1 MKDENPPS
9 AFSLQP
15 SSFPMSE
22 LSSDKIL
29 TLYLQISQYPI
40 LARQIRH
47 RMRGELFRRG
57 VITAQHLEQ
66 EAREKAIL
74 SQHREGLTDPYA
86 EEEEGLWQQRLGQIR
101 DYLTDFYFAYNLPVE
116 LFHHI
121 VEDLLSERDARRG
134 TSLQTSDIRLTF
146 NPELAPVDLNIRQ
159 ATQYEALPADE
170 RAKVRHHLEEIIVV
184 LIKTMISDQLS
195 FISRAK
201 AWFTAADFE
210 FIQSRRIGSGKIGG
224 KSAGMLLAW
233 KILQAAAPEVA
244 QDVTVPRSYFVGA
257 DVFYDFKALNELE
270 YINQK
275 YKPVEQIRAE
285 FPEVLEAHLSARFP
299 EEVADRLREILR
311 EVGRT
316 PLIVRSSS
324 LLEDNF
330 GTSFAGKYDSY
341 FCPNQGAPK
350 ENLRDLTMA
359 IRRIYASVYSPDVL
373 IYRRRMGLLDYD
385 ERMAILLQEVQG
397 ETQGR
402 YFFPA
407 LAGVAFSQSPI
418 VWSPRLRR
426 EEGFVRLVMGLGTRA
441 VERVGEDYPRLV
453 FLSHPQ
459 LRPENSPDAIAH
471 YSQHLVDVIDLKD
484 NTFATVPL
492 EAVLNRD
499 HSALRWVA
507 SVKSDGTLLPV
518 RRLGAEVTPDRL
530 VLTFDN
536 LLQRTDFTALLKSIL
551 SALAQRYGFA
561 VDVEF
566 ALSITPDPGG
576 GRPRLKFHLLQCRPQ
591 SLQSPQGESLKPVP
605 TDVPLADQLFLATHM
620 VPQGQVTGIEYLVY
634 VDPVAY
640 HRLADPA
647 RRTEVARLVGQLNKA
662 LEDRDFILIGPGRW
676 GSSNRLL
683 GVPISYADIYNAR
696 ALIELTIGPEGNAP
710 DPSYGTHFFQ
720 DLVEARIYS
729 LAVHPVEAGDYWNAS
744 FFESSGN
751 ALKTLLPEA
760 DNVDGCVRV
769 IHAPSERHGQRV
781 ALLMD
786 GEKALAFFA
795 NG

>member
-1 MKDENPPS
+1 MP
-9 AFSLQP
+9 
-15 SSFPMSE
+15 E

-57 VITAQHLEQ
+57 VITTQHLEQ

-86 EEEEGLWQQRLGQIR
+86 EEDEGLWQQRLGQMR
-101 DYLTDFYFAYNLPVE
+101 DSLTDFYFAYNLPME
-116 LFHHI
+116 LFHRI
-121 VEDLLSERDARRG
+121 VQDLVNERDARRG
-134 TSLQTSDIRLTF
+134 SPEQTSDVRLTF

-159 ATQYEALPADE
+159 AMQYAALPPDE

-201 AWFTAADFE
+201 AWFTASDFE

-244 QDVTVPRSYFVGA
+244 QHVTVPRSYFVGA

-275 YKPVEQIRAE
+275 YKPVEQIGDE
-285 FPEVLEAHLSARFP
+285 FSEVVDAHLRARFP
-299 EEVADRLREILR
+299 EEVADRLRDILR
-311 EVGRT
+311 QVGKT

-341 FCPNQGAPK
+341 FCPNQGTPK

-397 ETQGR
+397 ETHGR

-459 LRPENSPDAIAH
+459 LRPENSPAAIEH
-471 YSQHLVDVIDLKD
+471 YSQHLVDVIDLKA
-484 NTFATVPL
+484 NAFATVSIK
-492 EAVLNRD
+492 EVLNRD
-499 HSALRWVA
+499 YPALRWVA
-507 SVKSDGTLLPV
+507 SVKGDGTLLPI
-518 RRLGAEVTPDRL
+518 RRLGSEVTPERL

-536 LLQRTDFTALLKSIL
+536 LLQRTDFTVLLKSIL
-551 SALAQRYGFA
+551 STLAQRYGFA

-566 ALSITPDPGG
+566 ALSTRPDREGD
-576 GRPRLKFHLLQCRPQ
+576 RPRLTFHLLQCRPQ
-591 SLQSPQGESLKPVP
+591 SLQSPQGESLKPIP
-605 TDVPLADQLFLATHM
+605 TDVPSDDRLFLATHM
-620 VPQGQVTGIEYLVY
+620 VPQGQVTDVEYLVY
-634 VDPVAY
+634 VDPASY
-640 HRLADPA
+640 YRLADPA
-647 RRTEVARLVGQLNKA
+647 RRMEVAKLVRRLNKT
-662 LEDRDFILIGPGRW
+662 LEGRNFILLGPGRW
-676 GSSNRLL
+676 GSSNVLL
-683 GVPISYADIYNAR
+683 GVPVSYADIYNAR
-696 ALIELTIGPEGNAP
+696 ALVELAFGPDGNAP

-729 LAVHPVEAGDYWNAS
+729 IAVHPANLGDYWNAG
-744 FFESSGN
+744 FFAASRN
-751 ALKTLLPEA
+751 ALKEVLPDTDDVE
-760 DNVDGCVRV
+760 GCVRV

-786 GEKALAFFA
+786 GERALAFFA